1 MIWDLTDENEAAMQR
16 LGTEL
21 SMTAG
26 AAHAKALRQ
35 SVGGKS
41 GCHIQGTAPRQCGG
55 GRSQGGGIV
64 GAEIKEAEWVKCY
77 I

>member
-1 MIWDLTDENEAAMQR
+1 MQR
-16 LGTEL
+16 WGTEL

-26 AAHAKALRQ
+26 TARAKALRQ
-35 SVGGKS
+35 SVGGRS
-41 GCHIQGTAPRQCGG
+41 GCHIQGTAPRQRGG

-64 GAEIKEAEWVKCY
+64 GAHIKEAGWVKCS